1 MMECNRNRSQR
12 YTLPVLSSNLEL
24 EQSASCATPIPYQ
37 FSLNMLATDLQS
49 HHIYPFH
56 RIDQE
61 PKKEKTFGRFGSAD
75 QSKVEDLPEFDPSA
89 DVLYIAS
96 TLSDR

>member
-1 MMECNRNRSQR
+1 MECNKNRCQR

-24 EQSASCATPIPYQ
+24 KQSAYCAAPIPYQ
-37 FSLNMLATDLQS
+37 FSLSMLSTNLQS
-49 HHIYPFH
+49 NHIYPFH
-56 RIDQE
+56 QTDKE
-61 PKKEKTFGRFGSAD
+61 TKKDKSFGRFGTAD
-75 QSKVEDLPEFDPSA
+75 KSKVEDLPQFDPTA

>member
-1 MMECNRNRSQR
+1 MECNKNRCQR

-24 EQSASCATPIPYQ
+24 KQSASCATPIPYQ
-37 FSLNMLATDLQS
+37 LSLNMLSTNLQS
-49 HHIYPFH
+49 NHIYPFH
-56 RIDQE
+56 RIE
-61 PKKEKTFGRFGSAD
+61 KETKKEKTFGRFGTAD
-75 QSKVEDLPEFDPSA
+75 QSKVEDLPQFDPTA

>member
-1 MMECNRNRSQR
+1 MECNKNRCQR

-24 EQSASCATPIPYQ
+24 KQSASCATPIPYQ
-37 FSLNMLATDLQS
+37 FSLNMLSTDLQS
-49 HHIYPFH
+49 NIYPFH
-56 RIDQE
+56 RIE
-61 PKKEKTFGRFGSAD
+61 KETKKEKTFGKFVTAD
-75 QSKVEDLPEFDPSA
+75 QSKVEDLPQFDPTA